1 MGNFPWKPNL
11 KKNLD
16 RWKHTALPFKDGSP
30 ENVSPWWRWRFEF
43 FWKKCVQVTGV
54 FCQSAIESAQ
64 QDHATVVQSML
75 ENKEAWEHA
84 GKKTGRNEL
93 NSWTDRY
100 FVTFFPVRADVACSQ
115 RTRHECVTQN
125 DLNAVF
131 NTNSVANR
139 HRFLHEMWSVARPI
153 WAKCVPS
160 LAKSKH
166 LRAVMA
172 TASHLQCWKRKW
184 TNQRCGN
191 TWKLWVS
198 WRSIIFSSCIS
209 CNIFFKYL
217 GFKYLWKMSPSTV
230 LRRSQFRMA
239 KHKTDVPAYPTS
251 CGESG
256 PQGLFSLSCPGT
268 TPQNPGT

>member
-1 MGNFPWKPNL
+1 
-11 KKNLD
+11 
-16 RWKHTALPFKDGSP
+16 
-30 ENVSPWWRWRFEF
+30 
-43 FWKKCVQVTGV
+43 
-54 FCQSAIESAQ
+54 
-64 QDHATVVQSML
+64 ML

-217 GFKYLWKMSPSTV
+217 GFKYLWKIILKFGFLEPLGFSTTTIWFFSTMKIHRMIFWENPTFKDH
-230 LRRSQFRMA
+230 RRHRKWKWSHQCWVCA
-239 KHKTDVPAYPTS
+239 KP
-251 CGESG
+251 
-256 PQGLFSLSCPGT
+256 
-268 TPQNPGT
+268 

>member
-1 MGNFPWKPNL
+1 MILSGTFVDFDWASVGYTVYGWVGALADPCNPPREKMCSG
-11 KKNLD
+11 D
-16 RWKHTALPFKDGSP
+16 RSFLSKRYRISP
-30 ENVSPWWRWRFEF
+30 TRSRYRCAV
-43 FWKKCVQVTGV
+43 
-54 FCQSAIESAQ
+54 
-64 QDHATVVQSML
+64 
-75 ENKEAWEHA
+75 HA
-84 GKKTGRNEL
+84 GKQRGLGARGEETGRNEL
-93 NSWTDRY
+93 NSWTDRN
-100 FVTFFPVRADVACSQ
+100 FVTFFPVRPDVACRQ

-125 DLNAVF
+125 VLNAVF

-198 WRSIIFSSCIS
+198 WLSIIFSSCIS

-217 GFKYLWKMSPSTV
+217 GFKYLWKIILKFGFLEPLGFSTTTISIFFNDENSQKDF
-230 LRRSQFRMA
+230 LSGKSHTFKRHRRHRKWKWSHQCWVRG
-239 KHKTDVPAYPTS
+239 KP
-251 CGESG
+251 
-256 PQGLFSLSCPGT
+256 
-268 TPQNPGT
+268 